1 MTNTHEGQDSIPRET
16 GREMEKKRETEFSN
30 TKLNYKETERPGDRR
45 AHCVKTIIIS
55 RVQYNKL

>member
-1 MTNTHEGQDSIPRET
+1 MTNTHEGHDSIPRET
-16 GREMEKKRETEFSN
+16 EGDGEKKEPEFSN
-30 TKLNYKETERPGDRR
+30 TKLNYKETERPGGHR